1 MFERERFVP
10 VGSWSAVSLP
20 RAAMLARA
28 TRIATRA
35 LSREALGLPVR
46 QPE

>member
-10 VGSWSAVSLP
+10 VGSWNAVSLP

-28 TRIATRA
+28 AEIAARA
-35 LSREALGLPVR
+35 LGQSGTTERRRAA
-46 QPE
+46 